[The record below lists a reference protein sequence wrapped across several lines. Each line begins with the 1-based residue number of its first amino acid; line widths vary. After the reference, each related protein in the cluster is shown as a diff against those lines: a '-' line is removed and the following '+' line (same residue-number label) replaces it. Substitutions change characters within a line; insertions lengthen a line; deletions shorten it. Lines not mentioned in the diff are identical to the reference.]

1 MKLALHF
8 LLPVFCLNVAFTG
21 DDKVLYATKFSTA
34 AGKVPPGWRD
44 LGVGRAGAAWGVD
57 PQGLLRVTWKGD
69 TGLLIYDG
77 ALADGES
84 GSKFFD
90 GVVSTEFQKTPDPEV
105 FLGLV
110 GRVQDAKNFYTT
122 RFSGNGR
129 LELIKVTDRAPEVL
143 SSLPTRARYPEAATW
158 KLTMTFAGD
167 RLTGQVFDE
176 KGVEQARVDALEE
189 KSFPA
194 GAVGFQATNFAGAK
208 NFAVDAAQPFTA
220 RLTAEEIAKRNDE
233 ANPVIVEDIVGAPV
247 PLTEIE
253 SLNTPFEKLASRYD
267 VVVAGGGTGGWAAA
281 LQASR
286 MGAKVLVVEESD
298 WIGGQMAAAAVTSM
312 DEEGTWNKFPVRERG
327 IYREFHQSMIL
338 FYYGLNKD
346 PYRAYYAWPDQLEGG
361 YEPKWTRAVLYAFLK
376 EARKKGTL
384 DLVTGTNLVKV
395 LKDGDTVTGVELEKN
410 GAKRS
415 VNSSVLI
422 EATEYGD
429 VLPLTGARYRA
440 GTVTSDNL
448 VPDSPVQYD
457 TYLGVIREY
466 PEGLPEH
473 LKIKEAPPGYEA
485 NRYAKSQLYGKVIW
499 GGEGK
504 GYKGPRS
511 YRVLFAWR
519 GMADADS
526 PATGKLSEGRHT
538 QAGLNGGY
546 QDYPMDVKSLENMET
561 RRAGQR
567 DGIYRT
573 LSVIYYYQQ
582 LGLPWGLAEDEGY
595 DTPYNRKVK
604 ASLDLRP
611 DLAPMAKY
619 MPQMPYVRESRRGR
633 GIYTLRT
640 GDMGRFENAKLWPTS
655 VALVDYFMDIDHGDT
670 GHSVEHDLDPGKPPR
685 IGGPAQV
692 PFEVFVPEK
701 IDGLVFA
708 EKNISQSRIVN
719 GATRLQPSTML
730 TGQAAGAI
738 AALAALNK
746 IQPRAVNP
754 VDVQTALLAAGDNL
768 VQRWYIDV
776 PWGSA
781 LWQATQLLSLYSVMD
796 VDGPFLKQENT
807 PLGQASWNPEGA
819 LDPAVL
825 ESALQGL
832 ARLANKP
839 APAVSAVNWS
849 AIGNALATLDPNW
862 QKGLKAETTKDP
874 VTRGAFAVAAAEV
887 VKHTARTKLLT
898 DADVPPP
905 TREEIAAAE
914 KAAEEAARAREALK
928 GKPPKK
934 PKGEKPAE
942 PAKDEADEKEN
953 P

>member
-1 MKLALHF
+1 MKLALRF
-8 LLPVFCLNVAFTG
+8 LLPLLCLNAAFAAE
-21 DDKVLYATKFSTA
+21 DKTLYAAKFSTA
-34 AGKVPPGWRD
+34 AGKVPSGWRD
-44 LGVGRAGAAWGVD
+44 LGVGRAGPAWGVD

-69 TGLLIYDG
+69 IGLIVYDG

-84 GSKFFD
+84 GAKFSD
-90 GVVSTEFQKTPDPEV
+90 GVISADFQKTPDPEV
-105 FLGLV
+105 FIGLV
-110 GRVQDAKNFYTT
+110 GRLQDAKNFYTT
-122 RFSGNGR
+122 RFSGNGL
-129 LELIKVTDRAPEVL
+129 LEIIKVTDGNAEVL
-143 SSLPTRARYPEAATW
+143 STLPTRARYPESASW
-158 KLTMTFAGD
+158 KLSMTFAGD
-167 RLTGQVFDE
+167 RLTGQVFDD

-189 KSFPA
+189 KGFASGAA
-194 GAVGFQATNFAGAK
+194 GLQATNFAGVK
-208 NFAVDAAQPFTA
+208 NFTVDAAKGFTA
-220 RLTAEEIAKRNDE
+220 KLTADEITKKND
-233 ANPVIVEDIVGAPV
+233 AASPVVVDDIVLAPV
-247 PLTEIE
+247 PLKDID
-253 SLNTPFEKLASRYD
+253 SLNTPFDKVAQAYD

-286 MGAKVLVVEESD
+286 MGAKVLIVEESD
-298 WIGGQMAAAAVTSM
+298 WIGGQMSAAAVTSM

-361 YEPKWTRAVLYAFLK
+361 YEPKWTRAVLYAFIK

-384 DLVTGTNLVKV
+384 DLVTGTAITKV
-395 LKDGDTVTGVELEKN
+395 LKEGDKVTGVDLDKD

-415 VNSSVLI
+415 VASKVLV

-429 VLPLTGARYRA
+429 ILPLAGARYRA
-440 GTVTSDNL
+440 GTVTSENL
-448 VPDSPVQYD
+448 VPDAPVQYD

-466 PEGLPEH
+466 PEGLPDH
-473 LKIKEAPPGYEA
+473 LKIKEAPPGYEE
-485 NRYAKSQLYGKVIW
+485 NRYSKSQLYGKVIW

-519 GMADADS
+519 GMVDADS
-526 PATGKLSEGRHT
+526 PATGKLTEGRHT

-546 QDYPMDVKSLENMET
+546 QDYPMDVKSLENMDA

-582 LGLPWGLAEDEGY
+582 LGLNWGLAEDEGY
-595 DTPYNRKVK
+595 NTPYNQKVK
-604 ASLDLRP
+604 ATLDLRP

-640 GDMGRFENAKLWPTS
+640 GDMGRFEDAKLWPTS

-670 GHSVEHDLDPGKPPR
+670 GHSVELDLDPGKPPR

-738 AALAALNK
+738 AALAALNN
-746 IQPRAVNP
+746 IQPRAVAP
-754 VDVQTALLAAGDNL
+754 VDVQAALLAYGDNL
-768 VQRWYIDV
+768 IQRWYLDV
-776 PWGSA
+776 PWGSS

-796 VDGPFLKQENT
+796 VAGPYLKKENS
-807 PLGQASWNPEGA
+807 PLGESLWNPSAPLEAATLNAA
-819 LDPAVL
+819 LK
-825 ESALQGL
+825 
-832 ARLANKP
+832 RLAELAGKS
-839 APAVSAVNWS
+839 APASTAVTWA
-849 AIGNALATLDPNW
+849 AIGQALGAIDPKW
-862 QKGLKAETTKDP
+862 QDALSKEALKDP
-874 VTRGAFAVAAAEV
+874 VTRGAFALAAAEV

-898 DADVPPP
+898 DADVPAP
-905 TREEIAAAE
+905 TAAEIAAAE
-914 KAAEEAARAREALK
+914 KAAEEMAKAREEAK
-928 GKPPKK
+928 GKTPKK
-934 PKGEKPAE
+934 PKGEKAP
-942 PAKDEADEKEN
+942 KKE
-953 P
+953 